1 MKTVQELN
9 ATLTNLEIEMLSEI
23 VSSYTF
29 DDNICYNQPLTAQ
42 QKGIIGSLVKKGLIY
57 DSFISEDA
65 EGYDSNFFPS
75 DEVLDIY
82 ELKHY

>member
-1 MKTVQELN
+1 MKTVQQLN
-9 ATLTNLEIEMLSEI
+9 ETLTTLENQMLSEI

-29 DDNICYNQPLTAQ
+29 DDNICYNQPLTTKE
-42 QKGIIGSLVKKGLIY
+42 KGVIGSLVKKGLIY
-57 DSFISEDA
+57 DSFISENA

-82 ELKHY
+82 GLKHY